1 MVWAHFLATEM
12 LLLAILLL
20 YCTIREIIR
29 VIGRDRARAM
39 FFGPLPMNER
49 TQYAAVRLL
58 QAMSV
63 AMSVGH
69 ELVCSTAKTGKR
81 RSTARCA
88 ARPTSI
94 DRPRQVAT

>member
-49 TQYAAVRLL
+49 TQ
-58 QAMSV
+58 
-63 AMSVGH
+63 
-69 ELVCSTAKTGKR
+69 
-81 RSTARCA
+81 
-88 ARPTSI
+88 
-94 DRPRQVAT
+94 

>member
-20 YCTIREIIR
+20 YCTIREIIC

-49 TQYAAVRLL
+49 TQ
-58 QAMSV
+58 
-63 AMSVGH
+63 
-69 ELVCSTAKTGKR
+69 
-81 RSTARCA
+81 
-88 ARPTSI
+88 
-94 DRPRQVAT
+94 